1 MKIEVKKTI
10 WPSLISSGV
19 ILVLGLLLFFKSSV
33 TLMGI
38 SYIFGGLII
47 AIGVL
52 AIVRFISNNHSDI
65 SNQLNI
71 VYGII
76 CIISGIFFIEKPEII
91 GSIIPVVMGIGIIIS
106 SSLKIQQSF
115 NLKSLNSSYFF
126 WSFVTALLS
135 LICGIVLLFNPFKG
149 AVIITKVIGIFLVM
163 YAILDI
169 CNTIVLKKSGVSISI
184 STVNDKDT
192 KSKSNH
198 RKAKDAK
205 IIKEVTK
212 KGDGK
217 SDTI

>member
-71 VYGII
+71 IYGII

-135 LICGIVLLFNPFKG
+135 LICGVVLLFNPFKG

-163 YAILDI
+163 YSILDI

-192 KSKSNH
+192 KSKANH

-212 KGDGK
+212 KDNY
-217 SDTI
+217 I

>member
-71 VYGII
+71 IYGII

-135 LICGIVLLFNPFKG
+135 LICGVILLFNPFKG
-149 AVIITKVIGIFLVM
+149 AVIITKVIGIFLAM

-212 KGDGK
+212 KGDEEE
-217 SDTI
+217 

>member
-135 LICGIVLLFNPFKG
+135 LICGVVLLFNPFKG

-184 STVNDKDT
+184 STVNDKDI

-198 RKAKDAK
+198 KKAKDAK

-212 KGDGK
+212 KGDEE
-217 SDTI
+217 

>member
-10 WPSLISSGV
+10 WPSLISSGI

-71 VYGII
+71 IYGII

-135 LICGIVLLFNPFKG
+135 LICGVVLLFNPFKG

-184 STVNDKDT
+184 STVNDKDI

-198 RKAKDAK
+198 RKAKNAK

-212 KGDGK
+212 KGDEEE
-217 SDTI
+217 

>member
-1 MKIEVKKTI
+1 MKIEVKKTM
-10 WPSLISSGV
+10 WPSLISSAV

-52 AIVRFISNNHSDI
+52 AIIRFISNDHSDI

-71 VYGII
+71 IYGII

-135 LICGIVLLFNPFKG
+135 LICGVVLLFNPFKG
-149 AVIITKVIGIFLVM
+149 AVIITKVIGIFLAI
-163 YAILDI
+163 YAVLDI

-184 STVNDKDT
+184 STVDDKNT
-192 KSKSNH
+192 KSKSKH
-198 RKAKDAK
+198 KKTKDAK

-212 KGDGK
+212 KGDEEE
-217 SDTI
+217 

>member
-135 LICGIVLLFNPFKG
+135 LICGVVLLFNPFKG

-169 CNTIVLKKSGVSISI
+169 CNTLVLKKSGVSISI

-198 RKAKDAK
+198 RKAKNAK

-212 KGDGK
+212 KGDEEE
-217 SDTI
+217 

>member
-1 MKIEVKKTI
+1 
-10 WPSLISSGV
+10 
-19 ILVLGLLLFFKSSV
+19 
-33 TLMGI
+33 
-38 SYIFGGLII
+38 
-47 AIGVL
+47 
-52 AIVRFISNNHSDI
+52 
-65 SNQLNI
+65 
-71 VYGII
+71 
-76 CIISGIFFIEKPEII
+76 
-91 GSIIPVVMGIGIIIS
+91 MGIGIIIS

-135 LICGIVLLFNPFKG
+135 LICGVVLLFNPFKG

-184 STVNDKDT
+184 STVNDKDI

-198 RKAKDAK
+198 RKAKNAK

-212 KGDGK
+212 KGDEEE
-217 SDTI
+217 

>member
-71 VYGII
+71 IYGII

-115 NLKSLNSSYFF
+115 NLKSLNSNYFF

-135 LICGIVLLFNPFKG
+135 LICGVVLLFNPFKG

-192 KSKSNH
+192 KSKSNN

-212 KGDGK
+212 KGDEEE
-217 SDTI
+217 

>member
-10 WPSLISSGV
+10 WPSLISSGI

-135 LICGIVLLFNPFKG
+135 LICGVVLLFNPFKG

-184 STVNDKDT
+184 STVNDKDI

-198 RKAKDAK
+198 RKAKNAK

-212 KGDGK
+212 KDNY
-217 SDTI
+217 I

>member
-71 VYGII
+71 IYGII

-135 LICGIVLLFNPFKG
+135 LICGVVLLFNPFKG

-169 CNTIVLKKSGVSISI
+169 CNTLVLKKSGVSISI
-184 STVNDKDT
+184 STVNDKDI

-198 RKAKDAK
+198 RKAKNAK

-212 KGDGK
+212 KGDEEE
-217 SDTI
+217 

>member
-1 MKIEVKKTI
+1 MKIEVKKTM
-10 WPSLISSGV
+10 WPSLISSAV

-52 AIVRFISNNHSDI
+52 AIIRFISNDHSDI

-71 VYGII
+71 IYGII

-135 LICGIVLLFNPFKG
+135 LICGVVLLFNPFKG
-149 AVIITKVIGIFLVM
+149 AVIITKVIGIFLAI

-184 STVNDKDT
+184 STAIDDNNE
-192 KSKSNH
+192 S
-198 RKAKDAK
+198 RKKTEDAK

-212 KGDGK
+212 KGDENE
-217 SDTI
+217 

>member
-1 MKIEVKKTI
+1 MKIEVKKTV

-71 VYGII
+71 IYGII

-91 GSIIPVVMGIGIIIS
+91 GSIIPVVMGIGIIVS

-135 LICGIVLLFNPFKG
+135 LICGVVLLFNPFKG

-198 RKAKDAK
+198 RKAKNAK

-212 KGDGK
+212 KGDEEE
-217 SDTI
+217 

>member
-1 MKIEVKKTI
+1 MKIEVKKTM
-10 WPSLISSGV
+10 WPSLISSAV

-47 AIGVL
+47 ASGVL
-52 AIVRFISNNHSDI
+52 AIIRFISNDHSDI

-71 VYGII
+71 IYGII

-135 LICGIVLLFNPFKG
+135 LICGVVLLFNPFKG
-149 AVIITKVIGIFLVM
+149 AVIITKVIGIFLAI
-163 YAILDI
+163 YAVLDI

-184 STVNDKDT
+184 STVDDKDT
-192 KSKSNH
+192 KSKSKH
-198 RKAKDAK
+198 KKTKDAK

-212 KGDGK
+212 KGDEEE
-217 SDTI
+217 

>member
-1 MKIEVKKTI
+1 MRIEVKKTI

-52 AIVRFISNNHSDI
+52 AILRFISNNHSDI

-71 VYGII
+71 IYGII

-135 LICGIVLLFNPFKG
+135 LICGVILLFNPFKG

-184 STVNDKDT
+184 STVNDKDIN
-192 KSKSNH
+192 SKSHH

-212 KGDGK
+212 KGDEEE
-217 SDTI
+217 

>member
-1 MKIEVKKTI
+1 MKIEVKKTM
-10 WPSLISSGV
+10 WPSLISSAV

-52 AIVRFISNNHSDI
+52 AIIRFISNDHSDI

-71 VYGII
+71 IYGII

-135 LICGIVLLFNPFKG
+135 LICGVVLLFNPFKG
-149 AVIITKVIGIFLVM
+149 AVIITKVIGIFLAI
-163 YAILDI
+163 YAVLDI

-184 STVNDKDT
+184 STVDDNDT
-192 KSKSNH
+192 KSKSKH
-198 RKAKDAK
+198 KKTKDAK

-212 KGDGK
+212 KGDEEE
-217 SDTI
+217 

>member
-71 VYGII
+71 IYGII

-135 LICGIVLLFNPFKG
+135 LICGVILLFNPFKG
-149 AVIITKVIGIFLVM
+149 AVIITKVIGIFLVI

-212 KGDGK
+212 KGDEEE
-217 SDTI
+217 

>member
-135 LICGIVLLFNPFKG
+135 LICGVVLLFNPFKG
-149 AVIITKVIGIFLVM
+149 AVIITKVIGIFLVI

-192 KSKSNH
+192 KSKANH

-212 KGDGK
+212 KGDEEE
-217 SDTI
+217 

>member
-135 LICGIVLLFNPFKG
+135 LICGVVLLFNPFKG

-169 CNTIVLKKSGVSISI
+169 CNTLVLKKSGVSIS
-184 STVNDKDT
+184 TVNDKDI

-198 RKAKDAK
+198 RKAKNAK

-212 KGDGK
+212 KGDEEE
-217 SDTI
+217 

>member
-184 STVNDKDT
+184 STVNDKDI

-212 KGDGK
+212 KGDEE
-217 SDTI
+217 

>member
-71 VYGII
+71 IYGII
-76 CIISGIFFIEKPEII
+76 CIIRGIFFIEKPEII

-135 LICGIVLLFNPFKG
+135 LICGVVLLFNPFKG

-184 STVNDKDT
+184 STVNDKDI

-198 RKAKDAK
+198 KKAKDAK

-212 KGDGK
+212 KGDEE
-217 SDTI
+217 

>member
-71 VYGII
+71 IYGII

-135 LICGIVLLFNPFKG
+135 LICGVVLLFNPFKG

-169 CNTIVLKKSGVSISI
+169 CNTIVLKKSGVFISI

-212 KGDGK
+212 KGDEEE
-217 SDTI
+217 

>member
-135 LICGIVLLFNPFKG
+135 LICGVVLLFSPFKG

-212 KGDGK
+212 KGDEEE
-217 SDTI
+217 

>member
-10 WPSLISSGV
+10 WPSLISSAV

-71 VYGII
+71 IYGII

-115 NLKSLNSSYFF
+115 NLKSLNSSYFS

-135 LICGIVLLFNPFKG
+135 LICGVVLLFNPFKG

-184 STVNDKDT
+184 STVNDKDI

-198 RKAKDAK
+198 RKAKNAK

-212 KGDGK
+212 KGDEEE
-217 SDTI
+217 

>member
-71 VYGII
+71 IYGII

-135 LICGIVLLFNPFKG
+135 LICGVVLLFNPFKG

-169 CNTIVLKKSGVSISI
+169 CNTVVLKKSGVSISI

-212 KGDGK
+212 KGDEEE
-217 SDTI
+217 

>member
-71 VYGII
+71 IYGII

-135 LICGIVLLFNPFKG
+135 LICGVILLFNPFKG
-149 AVIITKVIGIFLVM
+149 AVIITKVIGIFLAM

-169 CNTIVLKKSGVSISI
+169 CNTIVLKKSGVSISV
-184 STVNDKDT
+184 STVNDKDIN
-192 KSKSNH
+192 SKSNH

-212 KGDGK
+212 KGAEEE
-217 SDTI
+217 

>member
-71 VYGII
+71 IYGII

-135 LICGIVLLFNPFKG
+135 LICGVILLFNPFKG

-169 CNTIVLKKSGVSISI
+169 CNTIVLKKSGVSISV
-184 STVNDKDT
+184 STVNDKDIN
-192 KSKSNH
+192 SKSNH

-212 KGDGK
+212 KGAEEE
-217 SDTI
+217 

>member
-1 MKIEVKKTI
+1 MKIEVKKTM
-10 WPSLISSGV
+10 WPSLISSAV

-52 AIVRFISNNHSDI
+52 AIIRFISNDHSDI

-71 VYGII
+71 IYGII

-91 GSIIPVVMGIGIIIS
+91 GSIIPIVMGIGIIIS

-115 NLKSLNSSYFF
+115 NLKSLNSSYFS

-135 LICGIVLLFNPFKG
+135 LICGVVLLFNPFKG
-149 AVIITKVIGIFLVM
+149 AVIITKVIGIFLVI

-184 STVNDKDT
+184 STVDDKDT
-192 KSKSNH
+192 KSKSKH
-198 RKAKDAK
+198 KKTKDAK

-212 KGDGK
+212 ERDE
-217 SDTI
+217 DE

>member
-71 VYGII
+71 IYGII

-135 LICGIVLLFNPFKG
+135 LICGVVLLFNPFKG

-184 STVNDKDT
+184 STVNDKDI

-212 KGDGK
+212 KGD
-217 SDTI
+217 DEE

>member
-135 LICGIVLLFNPFKG
+135 LICGVVLLFNPFKG

-212 KGDGK
+212 KDNY
-217 SDTI
+217 I

>member
-10 WPSLISSGV
+10 WPSLISSAV

-135 LICGIVLLFNPFKG
+135 LICGVVLLFNPFKG

-212 KGDGK
+212 KGDEEE
-217 SDTI
+217 

>member
-135 LICGIVLLFNPFKG
+135 LICGVVLLFNPFKG

-212 KGDGK
+212 KGDEEE
-217 SDTI
+217 

>member
-135 LICGIVLLFNPFKG
+135 LICGVILLFNPFKG

-184 STVNDKDT
+184 STVNDKDI

-212 KGDGK
+212 KGD
-217 SDTI
+217 DED

>member
-1 MKIEVKKTI
+1 M
-10 WPSLISSGV
+10 
-19 ILVLGLLLFFKSSV
+19 LGLLLFFKSSV

-71 VYGII
+71 IYGII

-135 LICGIVLLFNPFKG
+135 LICGVVLLFNPFKG

-169 CNTIVLKKSGVSISI
+169 CNTIVLKNSGVSISI

-212 KGDGK
+212 KDNY
-217 SDTI
+217 I

>member
-135 LICGIVLLFNPFKG
+135 LICGVVLLFNPFKG

-184 STVNDKDT
+184 STVNDKDI
-192 KSKSNH
+192 KSKSNN

-212 KGDGK
+212 KGDEEE
-217 SDTI
+217 